1 MLPARPERQPTRA
14 APFLLVLAALAAC
27 TAPAR
32 ADVDAPAGI
41 IIPVHSARMWEEAHR
56 FELAVK
62 KPLRRFEAARGLDP
76 ARKERFTVICDFNP
90 DGQAGASD
98 NYEACLKLAEALR
111 NLESKHGVRTVAWVH
126 GDVSRH
132 TVLPV
137 LACEERVF
145 SSDTTTRFGKV
156 IGTGDAPLRKG
167 QMEEYEGI
175 AGGRFDWGAVFI
187 RKMYDRQLVVVKVN
201 RGGKEKPYREKRAD
215 EELRLDEK
223 LVEGLGA
230 GDTAAYSFDQAE
242 RYGLCQKKPVNPG
255 PGTGDAVYA
264 ELRLD
269 YDLPASAVVRQSE
282 QPVVCRI
289 VLTGEVSGG
298 LKERFQRR
306 LDRAREMSEKEGKP
320 LIIILQIG
328 CGDGDLHK
336 AADMARAVLKVSDRT
351 AARPAETI
359 AYVTKDARSTAT
371 LIALACDRIVMH
383 PKAELGNFERFL
395 GARADDKK
403 DDDGHA
409 NTAAGARDLLAEI
422 AARQGFPTALA
433 RAFATRDAHVHWVES
448 IKGKTDTTFIDYAE
462 FTADQARDPKERRW
476 NSKQGGELR
485 TPQGGYLTLTG
496 DAALEFGV
504 IDKVAEDWDGTC
516 ELAGVKKE
524 DVHLVSNDMLDQIA
538 DFLREPVTQGILIM
552 LAITCLILELKMPG
566 TAIPGIISGVCF
578 VLFFWSQA
586 QFDNEMTTLSIL
598 LFILGLVLIALE
610 VFVIPGFGVTG
621 ISGIL
626 LVIASLGLMA
636 YGHWPRTTED
646 WGGMGKTLAP
656 IGMSMGAAVCLAFL
670 LARYLPHIP
679 GANRLFLKPEGQ
691 TEEGEDI
698 PPVASAGPDL
708 SPLLG
713 VIGVAVSPLRPAGK
727 MQIGDDFVD
736 VVAEGGYIA
745 PGTRVQVIE
754 IEGNRVVVKEV

>member
-1 MLPARPERQPTRA
+1 L
-14 APFLLVLAALAAC
+14 FLVVAAC
-27 TAPAR
+27 TGLVDPAR
-32 ADVDAPAGI
+32 ADNDVPAGI

-62 KPLRRFEAARGLDP
+62 KPLRRFETARGLDP
-76 ARKERFTVICDFNP
+76 ARKERFTVVCDFNP

-111 NLESKHGVRTVAWVH
+111 NLESKHGVRTVAWVR
-126 GDVSRH
+126 GEVSHH

-145 SSDTTTRFGKV
+145 SDDTSTKFGKV
-156 IGTGDAPLRKG
+156 IATGEKPLRKG
-167 QMEEYEGI
+167 QTEEYEGMVK
-175 AGGRFDWGAVFI
+175 GRFPWDAFI
-187 RKMYDRQLVVVKVN
+187 KKMYDRQLVVVRIN
-201 RGGKEKPYREKRAD
+201 RGGAEQGYREKKAG
-215 EELRLDEK
+215 EPLRLEEQ

-230 GDTAAYSFDQAE
+230 GDTAAYGFEQA
-242 RYGLCQKKPVNPG
+242 RAFGLCQREPVNAVLAS
-255 PGTGDAVYA
+255 GDGVYA
-264 ELRLD
+264 DLRKRFA
-269 YDLPASAVVRQSE
+269 LPESAVVRQSE

-289 VLTGEVSGG
+289 VLTGEIGGG

-306 LDRAREMSEKEGKP
+306 LDRARELSEKEQKP
-320 LIIILQIG
+320 LILVLQIA
-328 CGDGDLHK
+328 CGDGDLSK
-336 AADMARAVLKVSDRT
+336 AADIARAVLKVSDRST
-351 AARPAETI
+351 ARPAETI
-359 AYVTKDARSTAT
+359 AYVTRDARSTAT

-383 PKAELGNFERFL
+383 PKAELGNFERYL
-395 GARADDKK
+395 GSRDDRK
-403 DDDGHA
+403 DDDAHA
-409 NTAAGARDLLAEI
+409 SIAAEARDLLAEI

-448 IKGKTDTTFIDYAE
+448 VKGKTDMTFIDHAE
-462 FTADQARDPKERRW
+462 FTADQAREPKERRW
-476 NSKQGGELR
+476 NSKQELR
-485 TPQGGYLTLTG
+485 TPQGGYLSLTG

-552 LAITCLILELKMPG
+552 LAIMCLILELKMPG

-646 WGGMGKTLAP
+646 WTGMGRTLAP
-656 IGMSMGAAVCLAFL
+656 IGISMGAAVCLAFM

-679 GANRLFLKPEGQ
+679 GASRLFLKPEGL
-691 TEEGEDI
+691 TEEGEEM
-698 PPVASAGPDL
+698 PAASPVAPDL

-713 VIGVAVSPLRPAGK
+713 AIGMAVSPLRPAGK
-727 MQIGDDFVD
+727 MQIGEDFLD

-745 PGTRVQVIE
+745 PGTRVQIIE